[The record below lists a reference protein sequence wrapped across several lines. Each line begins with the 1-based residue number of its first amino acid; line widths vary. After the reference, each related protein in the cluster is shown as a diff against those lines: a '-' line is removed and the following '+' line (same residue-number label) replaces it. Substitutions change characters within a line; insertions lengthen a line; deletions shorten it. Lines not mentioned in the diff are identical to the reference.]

1 MHRSSVAI
9 LLCLVSCS
17 PVTQRQETRVDVPT
31 VKLYDVV
38 TETGM
43 PHLDENLRYATT
55 RDRRCLDVNDL
66 ARAFP
71 VLNDVS
77 LQDCRLALV
86 AQRAEGANYALQ
98 CSGGHGTTG
107 EARWEFDETSI
118 AGTLN
123 VRLGGKNMT
132 FNQRITGRALAACSG
147 ASPNVTSWR

>member
-1 MHRSSVAI
+1 MNRSPLVI
-9 LLCLVSCS
+9 LLCLLGCS
-17 PVTQRQETRVDVPT
+17 SLAQRQEIRVDVPT
-31 VKLYDVV
+31 IKLYEVV

-43 PHLDENLRYATT
+43 PHLDENLRYATI
-55 RDRRCLDVNDL
+55 RDRQCLDANDL

-86 AQRAEGANYALQ
+86 AQRAESASYSLQ

-107 EARWEFDETSI
+107 EARWEFDATSI

-123 VRLGGKNMT
+123 VKLGGKNMT
-132 FNQRITGRALAACSG
+132 FNQRVTGRALGACLAASQ
-147 ASPNVTSWR
+147 SVTSSR

>member
-1 MHRSSVAI
+1 MKPSLVAI

-17 PVTQRQETRVDVPT
+17 SVTQRQEVRFDVPT

-38 TETGM
+38 IETGM
-43 PHLDENLRYATT
+43 PHLDENLRYATI
-55 RDRRCLDVNDL
+55 RDLRCLDANDL

-86 AQRAEGANYALQ
+86 AQRAESARYVLE
-98 CSGGHGTTG
+98 CSAGHGTTG
-107 EARWEFDETSI
+107 EARWEFDAGSI

-123 VRLGGKNMT
+123 VKLGGKNMT
-132 FNQRITGRALAACSG
+132 FDQRVTGRALGACSG
-147 ASPNVTSWR
+147 ASPNVTSLR

>member
-1 MHRSSVAI
+1 MNRSPVAI

-17 PVTQRQETRVDVPT
+17 SVTQRQELVVDVPT

-38 TETGM
+38 IETGM
-43 PHLDENLRYATT
+43 AHLDENLRYATI
-55 RDRRCLDVNDL
+55 RDRRCLDANDL

-86 AQRAEGANYALQ
+86 AQRAESASYALQ

-107 EARWEFDETSI
+107 EALWEFDAMSI

-123 VRLGGKNMT
+123 VKLGGKNMT
-132 FNQRITGRALAACSG
+132 FNQRVTGRALGACSA
-147 ASPNVTSWR
+147 ASQNVTSSR